1 MLGGRPSQGKSA
13 IALQIAYDVA
23 KQGFNVYFFS
33 LEMSEE
39 ALIERLFCNLAMVEN
54 TSLLYHPEKYQKEL
68 NDFKE
73 VVKDLKLVITYNI
86 GIKIDDL
93 YEAIEDLPQADMIV
107 LDYIQAV
114 RGIGDKLSV
123 VNDYILRFRHLCKE
137 KNMAGIMVS
146 QINRGSEQTEGR
158 IPQMWQLKGCIHGD
172 SFVNGKKIKDIYEQ
186 QDFSKV
192 KTYNTRNKQ
201 TQWIKPLRIVDTGK
215 LPCYRIKTETGKE
228 IILSEGT
235 KLFNEDWISVKD
247 LKVGDYI
254 KTEPPTSNTG
264 RTHFKKNG
272 KPWNKGIKMPP
283 SKIRD
288 AYDKRQK
295 GQPKPKPSNFSETM
309 RKVNPP
315 KGRKI
320 RYSS

>member
-1 MLGGRPSQGKSA
+1 MLGGRPSNGKSA
-13 IALQIAYDVA
+13 IALQMAYDVA

-39 ALIERLFCNLAMVEN
+39 ALIERLFCNLGKVEN
-54 TSLLYHPEKYQKEL
+54 VSLLYHPEKYQKEL

-93 YEAIEDLPQADMIV
+93 YEAIEDLPKADMIV

-158 IPQMWQLKGCIHGD
+158 IPQMWQLKGSGVLEEHSDAVLLCFWEHFYNSEKPFNDYDIIIAKQR
-172 SFVNGKKIKDIYEQ
+172 NG
-186 QDFSKV
+186 V
-192 KTYNTRNKQ
+192 
-201 TQWIKPLRIVDTGK
+201 TGK
-215 LPCYRIKTETGKE
+215 LRIKFFPQHYRFEEEIFNNPELTKAQETFGGTFIERTEE
-228 IILSEGT
+228 
-235 KLFNEDWISVKD
+235 
-247 LKVGDYI
+247 
-254 KTEPPTSNTG
+254 
-264 RTHFKKNG
+264 
-272 KPWNKGIKMPP
+272 
-283 SKIRD
+283 
-288 AYDKRQK
+288 
-295 GQPKPKPSNFSETM
+295 
-309 RKVNPP
+309 
-315 KGRKI
+315 
-320 RYSS
+320 